1 MHICNNAV
9 VHYFVLFIV
18 QISVQKFFFANFFLC
33 NTCAATHLAAGVVII
48 FNLLS
53 MYVFSCT
60 CAKLYFYT
68 GCPLWNPKIVKVFF
82 LVPRHFFALHLCLC
96 LFLDFKNKKIISV
109 LYLFTLWDS
118 KWNTLYNN
126 TLLKCSAPKIKIV

>member
-1 MHICNNAV
+1 MSGKGVFSHYFSKVQSIISGTCTATTKSQVHIYNNAV

-33 NTCAATHLAAGVVII
+33 NTCAATHLAACVVII

-68 GCPLWNPKIVKVFF
+68 GCPLWNTTKVKVF
-82 LVPRHFFALHLCLC
+82 
-96 LFLDFKNKKIISV
+96 LFGTQT
-109 LYLFTLWDS
+109 LFCFTFMFVFI
-118 KWNTLYNN
+118 
-126 TLLKCSAPKIKIV
+126 P